1 MIFENYFLVF
11 FMYLTLEVINQE
23 RETAV
28 MFTPRNYPEDKLD
41 IFFCTGSCVK
51 KKMFHVVLGTA
62 GHQREDRLYGL
73 ELPVLS
79 GRTFRTELCQK
90 RQLILGRN

>member
-23 RETAV
+23 RETVV
-28 MFTPRNYPEDKLD
+28 MFIPRNYTEDKLD
-41 IFFCTGSCVK
+41 IFIYTGSCVK
-51 KKMFHVVLGTA
+51 KKTSFHVVLGTV

-73 ELPVLS
+73 EL
-79 GRTFRTELCQK
+79 TFFFLEEHSELNFVRK
-90 RQLILGRN
+90 GS